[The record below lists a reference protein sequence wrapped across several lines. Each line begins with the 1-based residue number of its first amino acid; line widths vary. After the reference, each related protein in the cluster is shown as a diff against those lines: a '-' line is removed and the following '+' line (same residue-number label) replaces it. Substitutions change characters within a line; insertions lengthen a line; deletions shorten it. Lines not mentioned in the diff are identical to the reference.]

1 MRSLPLNIT
10 KRLTRLDLVV
20 DVVDHLPISRSLWSI
35 NPALQTGST
44 SALGHTYYVDEDVI
58 SPFQRAADIVDPSSE
73 SQQHD
78 VLVVVEEKF
87 LQGFAKATTG
97 QGGREDGGYGLGQG
111 GAAT

>member
-44 SALGHTYYVDEDVI
+44 SSLGHTYGVDEDI
-58 SPFQRAADIVDPSSE
+58 LSPFQWAADVVDPPRNPSSTTAWWWWWRK
-73 SQQHD
+73 
-78 VLVVVEEKF
+78 KF
-87 LQGFAKATTG
+87 MQGFAKATIG
-97 QGGREDGGYGLGQG
+97 QGGREDGG
-111 GAAT
+111 